1 MIFTFF
7 QALDAETNEM
17 RAIKRVDLS
26 EVSESEADAF
36 RNEVQLLQRLQG
48 NKKIIKMFDYE
59 ERLNEDGDG
68 TELFVVMEQGERDL
82 ANLLK
87 EVSKDQELTDAKTK
101 FYWEEMLETV
111 DVVHQE
117 KIIHSDLKPAN
128 FLIVNGT
135 IKIIDF
141 GIASKVD
148 NDKTHVTKA
157 IMMGTINYM
166 SPEAIRNEQEG
177 ETRVKIGVKSDVWS
191 LGCILYQMVYKKLP
205 FGHIKMPIQ
214 KMMVM

>member
-1 MIFTFF
+1 
-7 QALDAETNEM
+7 M

-26 EVSESEADAF
+26 EVSETEADAF

-48 NKKIIKMFDYE
+48 NKKIIKLFDYE
-59 ERLNEDGDG
+59 ERLNEEGNG

-128 FLIVNGT
+128 FLIVN
-135 IKIIDF
+135 
-141 GIASKVD
+141 A
-148 NDKTHVTKA
+148 
-157 IMMGTINYM
+157 
-166 SPEAIRNEQEG
+166 
-177 ETRVKIGVKSDVWS
+177 
-191 LGCILYQMVYKKLP
+191 
-205 FGHIKMPIQ
+205 
-214 KMMVM
+214 

>member
-1 MIFTFF
+1 
-7 QALDAETNEM
+7 M

-26 EVSESEADAF
+26 EVSETEADAF

-48 NKKIIKMFDYE
+48 NKKIIKLFDYE
-59 ERLNEDGDG
+59 ERLNEEGNG

-135 IKIIDF
+135 IKMLFCNLGLQTESHHFQLQMKNQLTLENRQVHMLF
-141 GIASKVD
+141 GVVILFLSGYTLRFVLNLNELHSILIPKNGSNSCPNTLPSWIHVSKT
-148 NDKTHVTKA
+148 N
-157 IMMGTINYM
+157 
-166 SPEAIRNEQEG
+166 
-177 ETRVKIGVKSDVWS
+177 
-191 LGCILYQMVYKKLP
+191 
-205 FGHIKMPIQ
+205 
-214 KMMVM
+214 